1 MLEFVIIFKEWEF
14 LKVKEYLKMRMDFV
28 GFEEF

>member
-14 LKVKEYLKMRMDFV
+14 LKVKEYLKMCMDFV